1 MSEMQR
7 NYYKVT
13 LCHNEWADDERTG
26 WLALSEDN
34 IQMLQSFL
42 DRQRQIFIAKYP
54 EDAEDVELWSEWLHD
69 AFVAEASDFTVNV
82 GRIDPAYL
90 VGIDMSSCCAT
101 PPADA
106 IVFNP

>member
-13 LCHNEWADDERTG
+13 LCQNEWADDERTG

-54 EDAEDVELWSEWLHD
+54 GS
-69 AFVAEASDFTVNV
+69 F
-82 GRIDPAYL
+82 
-90 VGIDMSSCCAT
+90 
-101 PPADA
+101 
-106 IVFNP
+106 

>member
-26 WLALSEDN
+26 WLALSSEEVQKIRRFVDN
-34 IQMLQSFL
+34 QRKLFF
-42 DRQRQIFIAKYP
+42 DRCPA
-54 EDAEDVELWSEWLHD
+54 DAEDVELWSEWLYD

-90 VGIDMSSCCAT
+90 VGIDMNSCCAT
-101 PPADA
+101 PPANE
-106 IVFNP
+106 IIFNS